1 MEEDHVLIQSD
12 HVVEEEDR
20 VMEEE
25 DSVVEEEDSVME
37 GEEQVE
43 GEDRN
48 NETLGPAQ
56 NCQNWSKLSDP
67 STVAWMRSLGEV

>member
-1 MEEDHVLIQSD
+1 MLVQSD

-25 DSVVEEEDSVME
+25 DSVMEEED
-37 GEEQVE
+37 QVE
-43 GEDRN
+43 EEDRN

-56 NCQNWSKLSDP
+56 NCQNWSKLSGP
-67 STVAWMRSLGEV
+67 LTVAWMRSLGEV

>member
-1 MEEDHVLIQSD
+1 MLEQSD

-25 DSVVEEEDSVME
+25 DSVVEEED
-37 GEEQVE
+37 
-43 GEDRN
+43 RN
-48 NETLGPAQ
+48 NVTLGPAQ

-67 STVAWMRSLGEV
+67 LTVAWMRSLGEV